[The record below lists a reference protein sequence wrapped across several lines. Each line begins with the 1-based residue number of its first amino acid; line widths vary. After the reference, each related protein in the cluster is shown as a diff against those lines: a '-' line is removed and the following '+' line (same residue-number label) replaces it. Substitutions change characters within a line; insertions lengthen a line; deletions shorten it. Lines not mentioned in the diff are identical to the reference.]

1 MHIAG
6 SHLGGSSARSSAR
19 PTTPGGS
26 YRTPPPEQL
35 PECQAALGSRGEF
48 IVDVHT
54 HHVMPSL
61 PWRTTAPDTLRLVLD
76 MVPPDCTAANPLTC
90 VDRAAYL
97 HDMFLASDTT
107 VALLSDL
114 PSTGDS
120 NDPLPFNAADDT
132 WQLARSLTKG
142 GQSRLLL
149 QNVVAPNFG
158 SLAERLDGMTA
169 TAETR
174 LVSAFKVYT
183 AWGPGGRGFD
193 LDDPSVGL
201 PVVQHAHDLGVNV
214 ICAHKG
220 LPLLNFESTWN
231 QPRDMVAV
239 SRQFSD
245 MQFVVYHAGWTPR
258 TPRVPTIRPTR
269 SALTPFSG
277 RSTGT
282 RCRRTATSGPTWLRV
297 WRSLLA
303 DPVQAAHV
311 LGKLLSRL
319 GEDRVLWG
327 TDSVWYGPPQTQI
340 MAFRAFEISAGVPA
354 AVRLSG
360 PDRHGQGEGPRPER
374 GPAVGPGPAR
384 HPLRAGGRHPFAQ
397 PSALA
402 CAGRRGRAAG
412 ALGGPG
418 PGHPRADP
426 ALAGPRA
433 GPLDTNLTRWRAGRL
448 ALACEH
454 SGVLRWSGGGRDR
467 CSAFGIGR
475 GFIGVSYP
483 VLACFSLSCLID
495 IFFRTDGAACP
506 QDRLSPTPTSRPA
519 GRGGRCLSDPGW
531 LEDEGYLA
539 ALAEEDE
546 PDEPDLY
553 QDPDNAPPAGLDDA
567 ELAALIAEAREVG
580 EDQGYARWW
589 LGRRGPGMPG
599 SARTFPGEYAGPTAG
614 FAAGRE
620 LDITPGCAGLAL
632 FAEDAAGPDDRY
644 VGASDDELVGVVCAW
659 DRVEASAAARKHA
672 AVAELIRRRPDP
684 DGAPAAGAGQMPQT
698 WEEFTPAELAP
709 ALGESRAAAEAVLDL
724 ANDLAV
730 KLPGTRAAFLS
741 GIVTLRKALII
752 ARAVEALDPA
762 EARAAEALVLDRA
775 GRLTPGGL
783 RAAIGRA
790 VMEVAPGKARKRR
803 EQAARL
809 ARVERWARG
818 FGERRAGR
826 AGAAARRGAGRRP
839 AGHRVGEAAEGGRA
853 GRGHGPAACPGPPGP
868 VARHRLPAPPG

>member
-1 MHIAG
+1 
-6 SHLGGSSARSSAR
+6 
-19 PTTPGGS
+19 
-26 YRTPPPEQL
+26 
-35 PECQAALGSRGEF
+35 
-48 IVDVHT
+48 
-54 HHVMPSL
+54 MPSL

-114 PSTGDS
+114 PSTGES

-245 MQFVVYHAGWTPR
+245 MQFVVYHAGWTPSHAEGPYNPADPVGVDSLLR
-258 TPRVPTIRPTR
+258 ALDRYNVPPN
-269 SALTPFSG
+269 SNVWADV
-277 RSTGT
+277 
-282 RCRRTATSGPTWLRV
+282 ATV

-327 TDSVWYGPPQTQI
+327 TDSVLVRPAADADHGLP
-340 MAFRAFEISAGVPA
+340 GVRDLRGVSA

-384 HPLRAGGRHPFAQ
+384 DPLRAGGRHAFAQ

-418 PGHPRADP
+418 PGDPRADP

-433 GPLDTNLTRWRAGRL
+433 GPLDTNLTR
-448 ALACEH
+448 
-454 SGVLRWSGGGRDR
+454 
-467 CSAFGIGR
+467 
-475 GFIGVSYP
+475 
-483 VLACFSLSCLID
+483 
-495 IFFRTDGAACP
+495 
-506 QDRLSPTPTSRPA
+506 
-519 GRGGRCLSDPGW
+519 
-531 LEDEGYLA
+531 
-539 ALAEEDE
+539 
-546 PDEPDLY
+546 
-553 QDPDNAPPAGLDDA
+553 
-567 ELAALIAEAREVG
+567 
-580 EDQGYARWW
+580 
-589 LGRRGPGMPG
+589 
-599 SARTFPGEYAGPTAG
+599 
-614 FAAGRE
+614 
-620 LDITPGCAGLAL
+620 
-632 FAEDAAGPDDRY
+632 
-644 VGASDDELVGVVCAW
+644 
-659 DRVEASAAARKHA
+659 
-672 AVAELIRRRPDP
+672 
-684 DGAPAAGAGQMPQT
+684 
-698 WEEFTPAELAP
+698 
-709 ALGESRAAAEAVLDL
+709 
-724 ANDLAV
+724 
-730 KLPGTRAAFLS
+730 
-741 GIVTLRKALII
+741 
-752 ARAVEALDPA
+752 
-762 EARAAEALVLDRA
+762 
-775 GRLTPGGL
+775 
-783 RAAIGRA
+783 
-790 VMEVAPGKARKRR
+790 
-803 EQAARL
+803 
-809 ARVERWARG
+809 
-818 FGERRAGR
+818 
-826 AGAAARRGAGRRP
+826 
-839 AGHRVGEAAEGGRA
+839 
-853 GRGHGPAACPGPPGP
+853 
-868 VARHRLPAPPG
+868 